1 MKTIKKIA
9 SSRALY
15 IVLAC
20 ILSVILWLYVASYA
34 NTDMEAELTGL
45 EINYVGGDDILR
57 DRKLLVTE
65 KDQQSVSLTI
75 LGKRNVVSAI
85 KKDEVEVSVDLTD
98 IRSTGVYEKVYTVTF
113 PDSVKEDAVLIVKRS
128 PEYVTVNIDNLIT
141 KPVEVRGDFEGSV
154 QDGYMQEPIVYE
166 PATIMVSGP
175 EEVVSH
181 IACARVVLD
190 RENLNRTV
198 TGSVSYTLLDYED
211 KPVDTRELSM
221 DVEEVKYTIPIVMVK
236 DIVLTVDLIEGGGA
250 KATNAVVEVKPN
262 VLTVTGDAELI
273 QGISPEFYRQ
283 IEWLP
288 GGRVEKGQLLFDP
301 LYDEYQ
307 RTRDPELADLCD
319 LRVRSIIFNLMR
331 LFGSI
336 DYVNVGRIPRS
347 LLRKPIAGVRRGSVY
362 IVQYKEVSEPLSR
375 VFILRF
381 QKWGIA
387 EHLDE
392 GKDLLTAILEANDY
406 ADYIMDR
413 RLACRQ
419 LGMNLPR
426 NVGFGQFTEKY
437 TGQNQYFGTTVRAYY
452 YVR

>member
-273 QGISPEFYRQ
+273 QGINQ
-283 IEWLP
+283 ITLGAIDLAAFEQTCTVTYPIPLP
-288 GGRVEKGQLLFDP
+288 NGAENLSGDKEAIVTVNIRG
-301 LYDEYQ
+301 
-307 RTRDPELADLCD
+307 LAARHILTTKISFTN
-319 LRVRSIIFNLMR
+319 VSE
-331 LFGSI
+331 G
-336 DYVNVGRIPRS
+336 YVAN
-347 LLRKPIAGVRRGSVY
+347 PIT
-362 IVQYKEVSEPLSR
+362 QYKEVVIRGPEDIIYMVAPDNVQLVADLSEYGNAVGRYSVPTAVYITGFNEVGVVEGNYNVVVSLELEPEEPPEEPPEELS
-375 VFILRF
+375 
-381 QKWGIA
+381 G
-387 EHLDE
+387 EE
-392 GKDLLTAILEANDY
+392 PETGGEA
-406 ADYIMDR
+406 
-413 RLACRQ
+413 
-419 LGMNLPR
+419 GP
-426 NVGFGQFTEKY
+426 
-437 TGQNQYFGTTVRAYY
+437 
-452 YVR
+452 

>member
-34 NTDMEAELTGL
+34 NTDMEAEFTGL

-85 KKDEVEVSVDLTD
+85 KKDEVQVSVDLTD

-113 PDSVKEDAVLIVKRS
+113 PDSVKEDAIIIVKRS

-198 TGSVSYTLLDYED
+198 TGSVRYTLLDYED
-211 KPVDTRELSM
+211 KPVDTQELSM

-273 QGISPEFYRQ
+273 QGINQ
-283 IEWLP
+283 ITLGAIDLAAFEQTYTVTYPIPLP
-288 GGRVEKGQLLFDP
+288 NGAENLSGDKEAIVTVNIRG
-301 LYDEYQ
+301 
-307 RTRDPELADLCD
+307 LAA
-319 LRVRSIIFNLMR
+319 RHIITTKISFINVSD
-331 LFGSI
+331 G
-336 DYVNVGRIPRS
+336 YVAN
-347 LLRKPIAGVRRGSVY
+347 PIT
-362 IVQYKEVSEPLSR
+362 QYKEIVIRGPEEIIYLVAPDNVQLVADLSEY
-375 VFILRF
+375 
-381 QKWGIA
+381 GNA
-387 EHLDE
+387 
-392 GKDLLTAILEANDY
+392 
-406 ADYIMDR
+406 
-413 RLACRQ
+413 
-419 LGMNLPR
+419 
-426 NVGFGQFTEKY
+426 VGRY
-437 TGQNQYFGTTVRAYY
+437 SVPTTVYITGFSEVGVVEGNY
-452 YVR
+452 NVVVSLELEPEEPPEEPPEELSGEEPETGGEEGP

>member
-273 QGISPEFYRQ
+273 QGINQ
-283 IEWLP
+283 ITLGAIDLAAFEQTYTVTYPIPLP
-288 GGRVEKGQLLFDP
+288 NGAENLSGDKEAIVTVNIRG
-301 LYDEYQ
+301 
-307 RTRDPELADLCD
+307 LAARHILTTKISFTN
-319 LRVRSIIFNLMR
+319 VSE
-331 LFGSI
+331 G
-336 DYVNVGRIPRS
+336 YVAN
-347 LLRKPIAGVRRGSVY
+347 PIT
-362 IVQYKEVSEPLSR
+362 QYKEVVIRGPEDIIYMVAPDNVQLVADLSEYGNAVGRYSVPTAVYITGFNEVGVVEGNYNVVVSLELETEEPPEEPPEELS
-375 VFILRF
+375 
-381 QKWGIA
+381 G
-387 EHLDE
+387 EE
-392 GKDLLTAILEANDY
+392 PETGGEA
-406 ADYIMDR
+406 
-413 RLACRQ
+413 
-419 LGMNLPR
+419 GP
-426 NVGFGQFTEKY
+426 
-437 TGQNQYFGTTVRAYY
+437 
-452 YVR
+452 

>member
-273 QGISPEFYRQ
+273 QGINQ
-283 IEWLP
+283 ITLGAIDLAAFEQTYTVTYPIPLP
-288 GGRVEKGQLLFDP
+288 NGAENLSGDKEAIVTVNIRG
-301 LYDEYQ
+301 
-307 RTRDPELADLCD
+307 LAARHILTTKISFTN
-319 LRVRSIIFNLMR
+319 VSE
-331 LFGSI
+331 G
-336 DYVNVGRIPRS
+336 YVAN
-347 LLRKPIAGVRRGSVY
+347 PIT
-362 IVQYKEVSEPLSR
+362 QYKEVVIRGPEDIIYMVAPDNVQLVADLSEYGNAVGRYSVPTAVYITGFNEVGVVEGNYNVVVSLELEPEEPPEEPPEELS
-375 VFILRF
+375 
-381 QKWGIA
+381 G
-387 EHLDE
+387 EE
-392 GKDLLTAILEANDY
+392 PETGGEA
-406 ADYIMDR
+406 
-413 RLACRQ
+413 
-419 LGMNLPR
+419 GP
-426 NVGFGQFTEKY
+426 
-437 TGQNQYFGTTVRAYY
+437 
-452 YVR
+452 

>member
-85 KKDEVEVSVDLTD
+85 NKDEVEVSVDLTD

-166 PATIMVSGP
+166 PATVMVSGP

-181 IACARVVLD
+181 IACAKVVLD

-198 TGSVSYTLLDYED
+198 TGTVSYTLLDYEE
-211 KPVDTRELSM
+211 KTVDTQELSM
-221 DVEEVKYTIPIVMVK
+221 DVEEVRYTIPIVMVK

-273 QGISPEFYRQ
+273 QGINQ
-283 IEWLP
+283 ITLGAIDLAAFEQTYTATYPIPLP
-288 GGRVEKGQLLFDP
+288 NGAENLTGDKEAIVTVNIRG
-301 LYDEYQ
+301 
-307 RTRDPELADLCD
+307 LASRHILTTKI
-319 LRVRSIIFNLMR
+319 SFI
-331 LFGSI
+331 
-336 DYVNVGRIPRS
+336 NVSDGYTAN
-347 LLRKPIAGVRRGSVY
+347 PIT
-362 IVQYKEVSEPLSR
+362 QYKEVVIRGPEEIIYLVAPDNVQLVADLSEY
-375 VFILRF
+375 
-381 QKWGIA
+381 GNA
-387 EHLDE
+387 
-392 GKDLLTAILEANDY
+392 
-406 ADYIMDR
+406 
-413 RLACRQ
+413 
-419 LGMNLPR
+419 
-426 NVGFGQFTEKY
+426 VGRY
-437 TGQNQYFGTTVRAYY
+437 SVPTTVYITGFSEVGVVEGNY
-452 YVR
+452 NVVVSLEPEPEEPPEEPPEELSGEEPETGGEEGP

>member
-9 SSRALY
+9 SSRVLY

-85 KKDEVEVSVDLTD
+85 NKDEVQVSVDLTD

-113 PDSVKEDAVLIVKRS
+113 PDSVKEDAIIIVKRS

-211 KPVDTRELSM
+211 KPVDTQELSM

-273 QGISPEFYRQ
+273 QGINQ
-283 IEWLP
+283 ITLGAIDLAAFEQTYTVTYPIPLP
-288 GGRVEKGQLLFDP
+288 NGAENLSGDKEAIVTVNIRG
-301 LYDEYQ
+301 
-307 RTRDPELADLCD
+307 LAARHILTTKISFINVSD
-319 LRVRSIIFNLMR
+319 
-331 LFGSI
+331 G
-336 DYVNVGRIPRS
+336 YVAN
-347 LLRKPIAGVRRGSVY
+347 PIT
-362 IVQYKEVSEPLSR
+362 QYKEIVIRGPEEIIYLVAPDNVQLVADLSEY
-375 VFILRF
+375 
-381 QKWGIA
+381 GNA
-387 EHLDE
+387 
-392 GKDLLTAILEANDY
+392 
-406 ADYIMDR
+406 
-413 RLACRQ
+413 
-419 LGMNLPR
+419 
-426 NVGFGQFTEKY
+426 VGRY
-437 TGQNQYFGTTVRAYY
+437 SVPTTVYITGFSEVGVVEGNY
-452 YVR
+452 NVVVSLEPEPEEPPEEPPEDLSGEEPETGGEEGP

>member
-85 KKDEVEVSVDLTD
+85 KKDEVQVSVDLTD

-113 PDSVKEDAVLIVKRS
+113 PDSVKEDAIIIVKRS

-166 PATIMVSGP
+166 PATVMVSGP

-181 IACARVVLD
+181 IACAKVVLD

-198 TGSVSYTLLDYED
+198 TGTVSYTLLDYEE
-211 KPVDTRELSM
+211 KAVDTQELSM
-221 DVEEVKYTIPIVMVK
+221 DVEEVRYTIPIVMVK

-273 QGISPEFYRQ
+273 QGINQ
-283 IEWLP
+283 ITLGAIDLAAFEQTYTVTYPIPLP
-288 GGRVEKGQLLFDP
+288 NGAENLSGDKEAIVTVNIRG
-301 LYDEYQ
+301 
-307 RTRDPELADLCD
+307 LAARHILTTKISFINVSD
-319 LRVRSIIFNLMR
+319 
-331 LFGSI
+331 G
-336 DYVNVGRIPRS
+336 YVAN
-347 LLRKPIAGVRRGSVY
+347 PIT
-362 IVQYKEVSEPLSR
+362 QYKEIVIRGPEEIIYLVAPDNVQLVADLSEY
-375 VFILRF
+375 
-381 QKWGIA
+381 GNA
-387 EHLDE
+387 
-392 GKDLLTAILEANDY
+392 
-406 ADYIMDR
+406 
-413 RLACRQ
+413 
-419 LGMNLPR
+419 
-426 NVGFGQFTEKY
+426 VGRY
-437 TGQNQYFGTTVRAYY
+437 SVPTTVYITGFSEVGVVEGNY
-452 YVR
+452 NVVVSLEPEPEEPPEEPPEDLSGEEPETGGEEGP

>member
-34 NTDMEAELTGL
+34 NTDMEAEFTGL

-211 KPVDTRELSM
+211 KPVDTQELSM

-273 QGISPEFYRQ
+273 QGINQ
-283 IEWLP
+283 ITLGAIDLAAFEQTYTVTYPIPLP
-288 GGRVEKGQLLFDP
+288 NGAENLSGDKEAIVTVNIRG
-301 LYDEYQ
+301 
-307 RTRDPELADLCD
+307 LAARHILTTKISFTN
-319 LRVRSIIFNLMR
+319 VSE
-331 LFGSI
+331 G
-336 DYVNVGRIPRS
+336 YVAN
-347 LLRKPIAGVRRGSVY
+347 PIT
-362 IVQYKEVSEPLSR
+362 QYKEVVIRGPEEIIYLVAPDNVQLVADLSEY
-375 VFILRF
+375 
-381 QKWGIA
+381 GNA
-387 EHLDE
+387 
-392 GKDLLTAILEANDY
+392 
-406 ADYIMDR
+406 
-413 RLACRQ
+413 
-419 LGMNLPR
+419 
-426 NVGFGQFTEKY
+426 VGRY
-437 TGQNQYFGTTVRAYY
+437 SVPTTVYITGFNEVGVVEGNYNVVVSLELEPEEPPEEPPEALSGEEPETGGEEGP
-452 YVR
+452 

>member
-34 NTDMEAELTGL
+34 NTDMEAEFTGL

-85 KKDEVEVSVDLTD
+85 KKDEVQVSVDLTD

-113 PDSVKEDAVLIVKRS
+113 PDSVKEDAIIIVKRS

-211 KPVDTRELSM
+211 KPVDTQELSM

-273 QGISPEFYRQ
+273 QGINQ
-283 IEWLP
+283 ITLGAIDLAAFEQTYTVTYPIPLP
-288 GGRVEKGQLLFDP
+288 NGAENLSGDKEAIVTVNIRG
-301 LYDEYQ
+301 
-307 RTRDPELADLCD
+307 LAARHILTTKISFINVSD
-319 LRVRSIIFNLMR
+319 
-331 LFGSI
+331 G
-336 DYVNVGRIPRS
+336 YVAN
-347 LLRKPIAGVRRGSVY
+347 PIT
-362 IVQYKEVSEPLSR
+362 QYKEIVIRGPEEIIYLVAPDNVQLVADLSEY
-375 VFILRF
+375 
-381 QKWGIA
+381 GNA
-387 EHLDE
+387 
-392 GKDLLTAILEANDY
+392 
-406 ADYIMDR
+406 
-413 RLACRQ
+413 
-419 LGMNLPR
+419 
-426 NVGFGQFTEKY
+426 VGRY
-437 TGQNQYFGTTVRAYY
+437 SVPTTVYITGFSEVGVVEGNY
-452 YVR
+452 NVVVSLEPEPEEPPEEPPEDLSGEEPETGGEEGP

>member
-273 QGISPEFYRQ
+273 QGINQ
-283 IEWLP
+283 ITLGAIDLAAFEQTYTVTYPIPLP
-288 GGRVEKGQLLFDP
+288 NGAENLSGDKEAIVTVNIRG
-301 LYDEYQ
+301 
-307 RTRDPELADLCD
+307 LAARHILTTKISFTN
-319 LRVRSIIFNLMR
+319 VSE
-331 LFGSI
+331 G
-336 DYVNVGRIPRS
+336 YVAN
-347 LLRKPIAGVRRGSVY
+347 PIT
-362 IVQYKEVSEPLSR
+362 QYKEVVIRGPEDIIYMVAPDNVQLVADLSEYGNAVGRYSVPTAVYITGFNEVGVVEGNYNVVVSLELEPEEPPEEPHEELS
-375 VFILRF
+375 
-381 QKWGIA
+381 G
-387 EHLDE
+387 EE
-392 GKDLLTAILEANDY
+392 PETGGEA
-406 ADYIMDR
+406 
-413 RLACRQ
+413 
-419 LGMNLPR
+419 GP
-426 NVGFGQFTEKY
+426 
-437 TGQNQYFGTTVRAYY
+437 
-452 YVR
+452 

>member
-221 DVEEVKYTIPIVMVK
+221 DVEEVKYTIPIDMVK
-236 DIVLTVDLIEGGGA
+236 DIVLTVDRIEGGGA

-273 QGISPEFYRQ
+273 QGINQ
-283 IEWLP
+283 ITLGAIDLAAFEQTYTVTYPIPLP
-288 GGRVEKGQLLFDP
+288 NGAENLSGDKEAIVTVNIRG
-301 LYDEYQ
+301 
-307 RTRDPELADLCD
+307 LAARHILTTKISFTN
-319 LRVRSIIFNLMR
+319 VSE
-331 LFGSI
+331 G
-336 DYVNVGRIPRS
+336 YVAN
-347 LLRKPIAGVRRGSVY
+347 PIT
-362 IVQYKEVSEPLSR
+362 QYKEVVIRGPEDIIYMVAPDNVQLVADLSEYGNAVGRYSVPTAVYITGFNEVGVVEGNYNVVVSLELEPEEPPEEPPEELS
-375 VFILRF
+375 
-381 QKWGIA
+381 G
-387 EHLDE
+387 EE
-392 GKDLLTAILEANDY
+392 PETGGEA
-406 ADYIMDR
+406 
-413 RLACRQ
+413 
-419 LGMNLPR
+419 GP
-426 NVGFGQFTEKY
+426 
-437 TGQNQYFGTTVRAYY
+437 
-452 YVR
+452 

>member
-211 KPVDTRELSM
+211 KPVDTKELSM
-221 DVEEVKYTIPIVMVK
+221 DVEEVKDTIPIVMVK

-273 QGISPEFYRQ
+273 QGINQ
-283 IEWLP
+283 ITLGTIDLASFEQSYTTTYPIPLP
-288 GGRVEKGQLLFDP
+288 NGAEHLSGDKEAIVTVNIRG
-301 LYDEYQ
+301 
-307 RTRDPELADLCD
+307 LAARHILTTKISFTN
-319 LRVRSIIFNLMR
+319 VSE
-331 LFGSI
+331 G
-336 DYVNVGRIPRS
+336 YVAN
-347 LLRKPIAGVRRGSVY
+347 PIT
-362 IVQYKEVSEPLSR
+362 QYKEVVIRGPEDIIYMVAPDNVQLVADLSEYGNAVGRYSVPTAVYITGFNEVGVVEGNYSVVVSLELEPEEPPEEPLEELS
-375 VFILRF
+375 
-381 QKWGIA
+381 G
-387 EHLDE
+387 EE
-392 GKDLLTAILEANDY
+392 PETGGEA
-406 ADYIMDR
+406 
-413 RLACRQ
+413 
-419 LGMNLPR
+419 GP
-426 NVGFGQFTEKY
+426 
-437 TGQNQYFGTTVRAYY
+437 
-452 YVR
+452 

>member
-166 PATIMVSGP
+166 PDTVMVSGP

-181 IACARVVLD
+181 IAGAKVVLD

-198 TGSVSYTLLDYED
+198 TGTVSYTLLDYEE
-211 KPVDTRELSM
+211 KAVDTQELSM
-221 DVEEVKYTIPIVMVK
+221 DVEEVRYTIPIVMVK

-273 QGISPEFYRQ
+273 QGINQ
-283 IEWLP
+283 ITLGAIDLAAFEQTYTVTYPIPLP
-288 GGRVEKGQLLFDP
+288 NGAENLSGDKEAIVTVNIRG
-301 LYDEYQ
+301 
-307 RTRDPELADLCD
+307 LAARHILTTKISFTN
-319 LRVRSIIFNLMR
+319 VSE
-331 LFGSI
+331 G
-336 DYVNVGRIPRS
+336 YVAN
-347 LLRKPIAGVRRGSVY
+347 PIT
-362 IVQYKEVSEPLSR
+362 QYKEVVIRGPEDIIYMVAPDNVQLVADLSEYGNAVGRYSVPTAVYITGFNEVGVVEGNYNVVVSLELEPEEPPEEPHEELS
-375 VFILRF
+375 
-381 QKWGIA
+381 G
-387 EHLDE
+387 EE
-392 GKDLLTAILEANDY
+392 PETGGEA
-406 ADYIMDR
+406 
-413 RLACRQ
+413 
-419 LGMNLPR
+419 GP
-426 NVGFGQFTEKY
+426 
-437 TGQNQYFGTTVRAYY
+437 
-452 YVR
+452 

>member
-85 KKDEVEVSVDLTD
+85 NKDEVEVSVDLTD

-166 PATIMVSGP
+166 PATVMVSGP

-181 IACARVVLD
+181 IACAKVVLD

-198 TGSVSYTLLDYED
+198 TGTVSYTLLDYEE
-211 KPVDTRELSM
+211 KAVDTQELSM
-221 DVEEVKYTIPIVMVK
+221 DVEEVRYTIPIVMVK

-262 VLTVTGDAELI
+262 VLTVTGDAELV
-273 QGISPEFYRQ
+273 QGINQ
-283 IEWLP
+283 ITLGAIDLASFEQTYTATYPIPLP
-288 GGRVEKGQLLFDP
+288 NGAENLTGDKEAIVTVNIRG
-301 LYDEYQ
+301 
-307 RTRDPELADLCD
+307 LASRHILTTKI
-319 LRVRSIIFNLMR
+319 SFI
-331 LFGSI
+331 
-336 DYVNVGRIPRS
+336 NVSDGYMAN
-347 LLRKPIAGVRRGSVY
+347 PIT
-362 IVQYKEVSEPLSR
+362 QYKEVVIRGPEEIIYLVAPDNVQLVADLSEYGNAVGRYSVPTAVYITGFSEVGVVEGNYNVVVSLEPEPEEPPEELS
-375 VFILRF
+375 
-381 QKWGIA
+381 G
-387 EHLDE
+387 EEPETGGEE
-392 GKDLLTAILEANDY
+392 G
-406 ADYIMDR
+406 
-413 RLACRQ
+413 
-419 LGMNLPR
+419 P
-426 NVGFGQFTEKY
+426 
-437 TGQNQYFGTTVRAYY
+437 
-452 YVR
+452 

>member
-85 KKDEVEVSVDLTD
+85 NKDEVEVSVDLTD

-166 PATIMVSGP
+166 PATVMVSGP

-181 IACARVVLD
+181 IACAKVVLD

-198 TGSVSYTLLDYED
+198 TGTVSYTLLDYEE
-211 KPVDTRELSM
+211 KAVDTQELSM
-221 DVEEVKYTIPIVMVK
+221 DVEEVRYTIPIVMVK

-262 VLTVTGDAELI
+262 VLTVTGDAELV
-273 QGISPEFYRQ
+273 QGINQ
-283 IEWLP
+283 ITLGAIDLAAFEQTYTVTYPIPLP
-288 GGRVEKGQLLFDP
+288 NGAENLTGDKEAIVTVNIRG
-301 LYDEYQ
+301 
-307 RTRDPELADLCD
+307 LASRHILTTKI
-319 LRVRSIIFNLMR
+319 SFI
-331 LFGSI
+331 
-336 DYVNVGRIPRS
+336 NVSDGYMAN
-347 LLRKPIAGVRRGSVY
+347 PIT
-362 IVQYKEVSEPLSR
+362 QYKEVVIRGPEEIIYLVAPDNVQLVADLSEYGNAVGRYSVPTAVYITGFSEVGVVEGNYNVVVSLEPEPEEPPEELS
-375 VFILRF
+375 
-381 QKWGIA
+381 G
-387 EHLDE
+387 EEPETGGEE
-392 GKDLLTAILEANDY
+392 G
-406 ADYIMDR
+406 
-413 RLACRQ
+413 
-419 LGMNLPR
+419 P
-426 NVGFGQFTEKY
+426 
-437 TGQNQYFGTTVRAYY
+437 
-452 YVR
+452 

>member
-198 TGSVSYTLLDYED
+198 TGTVSYTLLDYEE
-211 KPVDTRELSM
+211 KAVDTQELSM
-221 DVEEVKYTIPIVMVK
+221 DVEEVRYTIPIVMVK

-273 QGISPEFYRQ
+273 QGINQ
-283 IEWLP
+283 ITLGAIDLAAFEQTYTVTYPIPLP
-288 GGRVEKGQLLFDP
+288 NGAENLSGDKEAIVTVNIRG
-301 LYDEYQ
+301 
-307 RTRDPELADLCD
+307 LAARHILTTKISFTN
-319 LRVRSIIFNLMR
+319 VSE
-331 LFGSI
+331 G
-336 DYVNVGRIPRS
+336 YVAN
-347 LLRKPIAGVRRGSVY
+347 PIT
-362 IVQYKEVSEPLSR
+362 QYKEVVIRGPEDIIYMVAPDNVQLVADLSEYGNAVGRYSVPTAVYITGFNEVGVVEGNYNVVVSLELEPEEPPEEPPEELS
-375 VFILRF
+375 
-381 QKWGIA
+381 G
-387 EHLDE
+387 EE
-392 GKDLLTAILEANDY
+392 PETGGEA
-406 ADYIMDR
+406 
-413 RLACRQ
+413 
-419 LGMNLPR
+419 GP
-426 NVGFGQFTEKY
+426 
-437 TGQNQYFGTTVRAYY
+437 
-452 YVR
+452 

>member
-20 ILSVILWLYVASYA
+20 ILSVILWMYVASYA

-113 PDSVKEDAVLIVKRS
+113 PDSVKEDAIIIVKRS

-166 PATIMVSGP
+166 PATVMVSGP

-181 IACARVVLD
+181 IACAKVVLD

-198 TGSVSYTLLDYED
+198 TGTVSYTLLDYED
-211 KPVDTRELSM
+211 KAVDRQELSV
-221 DVEEVKYTIPIVMVK
+221 DVEEVRYTIPIVMVK

-273 QGISPEFYRQ
+273 QGINQ
-283 IEWLP
+283 ITLGAIDLAAFEQTYTVTYPIPLP
-288 GGRVEKGQLLFDP
+288 NGAENLSGDKEAIVTVNIRG
-301 LYDEYQ
+301 
-307 RTRDPELADLCD
+307 LAARHILTTKISFINVSD
-319 LRVRSIIFNLMR
+319 
-331 LFGSI
+331 G
-336 DYVNVGRIPRS
+336 YVAN
-347 LLRKPIAGVRRGSVY
+347 PIT
-362 IVQYKEVSEPLSR
+362 QYKEIVIRGPEEIIYLVAPDNVQLVADLSEY
-375 VFILRF
+375 
-381 QKWGIA
+381 GNA
-387 EHLDE
+387 
-392 GKDLLTAILEANDY
+392 
-406 ADYIMDR
+406 
-413 RLACRQ
+413 
-419 LGMNLPR
+419 
-426 NVGFGQFTEKY
+426 VGRY
-437 TGQNQYFGTTVRAYY
+437 SVPTTVYITGFSEVGVVEGNY
-452 YVR
+452 NVVVSLEPEPEVPPEEPPEDLSGEEESETGGEEGP

>member
-166 PATIMVSGP
+166 PATVMVSGP
-175 EEVVSH
+175 EEIVSH
-181 IACARVVLD
+181 IACAKVVLD

-198 TGSVSYTLLDYED
+198 TGTVSYTLLDYEE
-211 KPVDTRELSM
+211 KAVDTQELSM
-221 DVEEVKYTIPIVMVK
+221 DVSEVRYTIPIVMVK

-273 QGISPEFYRQ
+273 QGINQ
-283 IEWLP
+283 ITLGAIDLASFEQTYTATYPIPLP
-288 GGRVEKGQLLFDP
+288 NGAENLSGDKEAIVTVNIRG
-301 LYDEYQ
+301 
-307 RTRDPELADLCD
+307 LAARHILTTKISFTN
-319 LRVRSIIFNLMR
+319 VSE
-331 LFGSI
+331 G
-336 DYVNVGRIPRS
+336 YVAN
-347 LLRKPIAGVRRGSVY
+347 PIT
-362 IVQYKEVSEPLSR
+362 QYKEVVIRGPEDIIYMVAPDNVQLVADLSEYGNAVGRYSVPTAVYITGFSEVGVVEGNYNVVVSLEPEPEEPPEELS
-375 VFILRF
+375 
-381 QKWGIA
+381 G
-387 EHLDE
+387 EEPETGGEE
-392 GKDLLTAILEANDY
+392 G
-406 ADYIMDR
+406 
-413 RLACRQ
+413 
-419 LGMNLPR
+419 P
-426 NVGFGQFTEKY
+426 
-437 TGQNQYFGTTVRAYY
+437 
-452 YVR
+452 

>member
-34 NTDMEAELTGL
+34 NTDMEAEFTGL

-85 KKDEVEVSVDLTD
+85 KKDEVQVSVDLTD

-113 PDSVKEDAVLIVKRS
+113 PDSVKEDAILIVKRS

-211 KPVDTRELSM
+211 KPVDTQELSM

-273 QGISPEFYRQ
+273 QGINQ
-283 IEWLP
+283 ITLGAIDLAAFEQTYTVTYPIPLP
-288 GGRVEKGQLLFDP
+288 NGAENLSGDKEAIVTVNIRG
-301 LYDEYQ
+301 
-307 RTRDPELADLCD
+307 LAARHILTTKISFTN
-319 LRVRSIIFNLMR
+319 VSE
-331 LFGSI
+331 G
-336 DYVNVGRIPRS
+336 YVAN
-347 LLRKPIAGVRRGSVY
+347 PIT
-362 IVQYKEVSEPLSR
+362 QYKEVVIRGPEEIIYLVAPDNVQLVADLSEY
-375 VFILRF
+375 
-381 QKWGIA
+381 GNA
-387 EHLDE
+387 
-392 GKDLLTAILEANDY
+392 
-406 ADYIMDR
+406 
-413 RLACRQ
+413 
-419 LGMNLPR
+419 
-426 NVGFGQFTEKY
+426 VGRY
-437 TGQNQYFGTTVRAYY
+437 SVPTTVYITGFNEVGVVEGNYNVVVSLELEPEEPPEEPPEALSGEEPETGGEEGP
-452 YVR
+452 

>member
-113 PDSVKEDAVLIVKRS
+113 PDSVKENAVLIVKRS

-273 QGISPEFYRQ
+273 QGINQ
-283 IEWLP
+283 ITLGAIDLAAFEQTYTVTYPIPLP
-288 GGRVEKGQLLFDP
+288 NGAENLSGDKEAIVTVNIRG
-301 LYDEYQ
+301 
-307 RTRDPELADLCD
+307 LAARHILTTKISFTN
-319 LRVRSIIFNLMR
+319 VSE
-331 LFGSI
+331 G
-336 DYVNVGRIPRS
+336 YVAN
-347 LLRKPIAGVRRGSVY
+347 PIT
-362 IVQYKEVSEPLSR
+362 QYKEVVIRGPEDIIYMVAPDNVQLVADLSEYGNAVGRYSVPTAVYITGFNEVGVVEGNYNVVVSLELEPEEPPEEPPEELS
-375 VFILRF
+375 
-381 QKWGIA
+381 G
-387 EHLDE
+387 EE
-392 GKDLLTAILEANDY
+392 PETGGEA
-406 ADYIMDR
+406 
-413 RLACRQ
+413 
-419 LGMNLPR
+419 GP
-426 NVGFGQFTEKY
+426 
-437 TGQNQYFGTTVRAYY
+437 
-452 YVR
+452 

>member
-85 KKDEVEVSVDLTD
+85 NKDEVEVSVDLTD

-166 PATIMVSGP
+166 PATVMVSGP

-181 IACARVVLD
+181 IACAKVVLD

-198 TGSVSYTLLDYED
+198 TGTVSYTLLDYEE
-211 KPVDTRELSM
+211 KAVDTQELSM
-221 DVEEVKYTIPIVMVK
+221 DVEEVRYTIPIVMVK

-273 QGISPEFYRQ
+273 QGINQ
-283 IEWLP
+283 ITLGAIDLAAFEQTYTATYPIPLP
-288 GGRVEKGQLLFDP
+288 NGAENLTGDKEAIVTVNIRG
-301 LYDEYQ
+301 
-307 RTRDPELADLCD
+307 LAARHILTTKISFTN
-319 LRVRSIIFNLMR
+319 VSE
-331 LFGSI
+331 G
-336 DYVNVGRIPRS
+336 YVAN
-347 LLRKPIAGVRRGSVY
+347 PIT
-362 IVQYKEVSEPLSR
+362 QYKEVVIRGPEDIIYMVAPDNVQLVADLSEY
-375 VFILRF
+375 
-381 QKWGIA
+381 GNA
-387 EHLDE
+387 
-392 GKDLLTAILEANDY
+392 
-406 ADYIMDR
+406 
-413 RLACRQ
+413 
-419 LGMNLPR
+419 
-426 NVGFGQFTEKY
+426 VGRY
-437 TGQNQYFGTTVRAYY
+437 SVPTTVYITGFNEVGVVEGNYNVVVSLELEPEEPPEEPHEELSGEEPETGGEAGP
-452 YVR
+452 

>member
-98 IRSTGVYEKVYTVTF
+98 IRSTRVYEKVYTVTF

-273 QGISPEFYRQ
+273 QGINQITLGAIDLAAFEQTYTVTYPSP
-283 IEWLP
+283 LP
-288 GGRVEKGQLLFDP
+288 NGAENLSGDKEAIVTVNIRG
-301 LYDEYQ
+301 
-307 RTRDPELADLCD
+307 LAARHILTTKISFTN
-319 LRVRSIIFNLMR
+319 VSE
-331 LFGSI
+331 G
-336 DYVNVGRIPRS
+336 YVAN
-347 LLRKPIAGVRRGSVY
+347 PIT
-362 IVQYKEVSEPLSR
+362 QYKEVVIRGPEDIIYMVAPDNVQLVADLSEYGNAVGRYSVPTAVYITGFNEVGVVEGNYNVVVSLELEPEEPPEEPPEELS
-375 VFILRF
+375 
-381 QKWGIA
+381 G
-387 EHLDE
+387 EE
-392 GKDLLTAILEANDY
+392 PETGGEA
-406 ADYIMDR
+406 
-413 RLACRQ
+413 
-419 LGMNLPR
+419 GP
-426 NVGFGQFTEKY
+426 
-437 TGQNQYFGTTVRAYY
+437 
-452 YVR
+452 